1 MAKSKEMQAKKKPRG
16 WRVTRRGFLIGMGV
30 TGVGVALGWRFGLPE
45 AQLAIARR
53 LDNATA
59 PGGPEGAP
67 NAWLEVSPDNSVTL
81 YLTKAE
87 MGQGVHTSLAQLAAE
102 ELEIPWENL
111 SVKNASTLR
120 GIDDPFGTG
129 GSSTISSSFKPLREA
144 AATLREMLRERAA
157 SIWKIEKAYVV
168 AMDGAFFQQQNPE
181 TKLTYGEVIAQ
192 STGEWQIPKEKVA
205 LKPVSEFK
213 VIGQS
218 MPRKDFEA
226 KLTGKAVYG
235 YDARLEGMLY
245 GAVARP
251 PTLTATLKS
260 AAPGKAETLENVKV
274 VIEEGFAGVVADSR
288 AKARQAVEL
297 LELEWT
303 PGAVIQQADL
313 ENLTTVAAKGG
324 TVIQREGAVSF
335 TTVRSAF
342 KENVIEAEYRSP
354 FATHAHLEPQ
364 AALVDV
370 QPNKVVAFVSTQS
383 PQSVR
388 DELAELLGRKKE
400 EVELTAT
407 FLGGGFGRRLNVE
420 VALEAARLSRAVG
433 KPVHVG
439 WNRAEEFQYGYVRP
453 ATHSVLKASLE
464 NGKISAFEHQQASG
478 DVAFPFFPAIAGTIL
493 GADFGSWRGA
503 LVHYSGV
510 QNRRTVA
517 HRVKL
522 PIRTGWWRSL
532 GLLANTFALE
542 SFMDELAHE
551 AGADPLEFRL
561 AHFADDEQ
569 GQRFKKVLQTVAE
582 KAGWNTPLPAG
593 CARGIA
599 CSTDVK
605 TIVAQVAE
613 VSVENSKIRV
623 HKMTAAVDP
632 GLVVN
637 PDGCIA
643 QTQGSVV
650 MGLSSTLLERITI
663 KDSKI
668 EANNFDLYPLLTLRD
683 TPEISVTLLE
693 SGEEPYGMG
702 EPPLGPVA
710 AAVANAVFALTGQRL
725 RTLPLELSA

>member
-1 MAKSKEMQAKKKPRG
+1 MAKDKVKAKDKQIKKRG

-30 TGVGVALGWRFGLPE
+30 TGVGLALGWRFGLPE

-59 PGGPEGAP
+59 PGGPKGAP
-67 NAWLEVSPDNSVTL
+67 NAWLEVSPDNNVTL
-81 YLTKAE
+81 YVTKAE

-129 GSSTISSSFKPLREA
+129 GSSTVSSSFTPLREA

-157 SIWKIEKAYVV
+157 MIWNIEKAYVV
-168 AMDGAFFQQQNPE
+168 AMDGVVFQQQNPE
-181 TKLTYGEVIAQ
+181 TKLTYGEVVAQ
-192 STGEWQIPKEKVA
+192 SSGEWQVPKEKVA
-205 LKPVSEFK
+205 LKPASEFK

-218 MPRKDFEA
+218 MPRVDFKA
-226 KLTGKAVYG
+226 KLTGQAVYG
-235 YDARLEGMLY
+235 YDARIEGMLY

-260 AAPGKAETLENVKV
+260 AAPGQAGTLENVQV

-297 LELEWT
+297 LDLEWT
-303 PGAVIQQADL
+303 PGEVIQQAEL
-313 ENLTTVAAKGG
+313 ETLTTVPAKGG
-324 TVIQREGAVSF
+324 TVIQREGN
-335 TTVRSAF
+335 VRSAL
-342 KENVIEAEYRSP
+342 KGDVIQAEYRSP

-388 DELAELLGRKKE
+388 DELAEFLGRKKE
-400 EVELTAT
+400 EVELSAT
-407 FLGGGFGRRLNVE
+407 YLGGGFGRRLNVE

-439 WNRAEEFQYGYVRP
+439 WNRAEEFQYGYIRP

-478 DVAFPFFPAIAGTIL
+478 DVALAFFPKIAGTIL

-510 QNRRTVA
+510 ENRRTVA

-551 AGADPLEFRL
+551 AGVDPLEFRL
-561 AHFADDEQ
+561 AHFADDAT
-569 GQRFKKVLQTVAE
+569 GIRFKKVLQTVAE
-582 KAGWNTPLPAG
+582 KAGWNTPLPEG
-593 CARGIA
+593 RARGIA

-613 VSVENSKIRV
+613 VSVKAGKIRV
-623 HKMTAAVDP
+623 HKVTAAVDP
-632 GLVVN
+632 GLIVN

-650 MGLSSTLLERITI
+650 MGLSSTLLERITV

>member
-1 MAKSKEMQAKKKPRG
+1 MAKTKEMQPKKKRG
-16 WRVTRRGFLIGMGV
+16 WRVTRRGFLIGLGV

-45 AQLAIARR
+45 AQLAIARA

-59 PGGPEGAP
+59 PGGPKGVP
-67 NAWLEVSPDNSVTL
+67 NAWLEVAPDNLVTL
-81 YLTKAE
+81 YLMKVE

-102 ELEIPWENL
+102 ELDIPWENL
-111 SVKNASTLR
+111 TVKSASTLR
-120 GIDDPFGTG
+120 GIEDGVTG
-129 GSSTISSSFKPLREA
+129 GSNTVSSSFKPVREA

-157 SIWKIEKAYVV
+157 TIWNLDKAYVV
-168 AMDGAFFQQQNPE
+168 AMDGTFFQQQNPE
-181 TKLTYGEVIAQ
+181 TKLTYGEVVAQ
-192 STGEWQIPKEKVA
+192 STGEWQIPKEVPT

-213 VIGQS
+213 VIGQA
-218 MPRKDFEA
+218 MPRVDFKA
-226 KLTGKAVYG
+226 KLTGQAVYG

-260 AAPGKAETLENVKV
+260 AAPGKAETLAGVQV

-288 AKARQAVEL
+288 TKARQAVEL

-313 ENLTTVAAKGG
+313 EALTTVAAKGG
-324 TVIQREGAVSF
+324 TVIQREGN
-335 TTVRSAF
+335 VRSAF
-342 KENVIEAEYRSP
+342 KGEVIQAEYRSP

-370 QPNKVVAFVSTQS
+370 QADKVVAFVSTQS
-383 PQSVR
+383 PQPIR
-388 DELAELLGRKKE
+388 DEIAELLGRKKE
-400 EVELTAT
+400 TVEVTAT

-439 WNRAEEFQYGYVRP
+439 WNRAEEFQYGYLRP
-453 ATHSVLKASLE
+453 ATHSVLKATLQ
-464 NGKISAFEHQQASG
+464 NGKIAAFEHQQASG
-478 DVAFPFFPAIAGTIL
+478 DVAFAFFPKIAGTLL

-503 LVHYSGV
+503 LIHYSGV
-510 QNRRTVA
+510 ANRRTVA

-542 SFMDELAHE
+542 SFMDELANK
-551 AGADPLEFRL
+551 AGADALEFRL
-561 AHFADDEQ
+561 AHFADDAQ
-569 GQRFKKVLQTVAE
+569 GTRFKKVLQTAAD
-582 KAGWNTPLPAG
+582 KAGWTTPPPSG
-593 CARGIA
+593 RARGIA
-599 CSTDVK
+599 CCTDVK
-605 TIVAQVAE
+605 TIVAHVAE
-613 VSVENSKIRV
+613 VSIENNKIRV
-623 HKMTAAVDP
+623 HKMTSAVDP
-632 GLVVN
+632 GLIVN

-643 QTQGSVV
+643 QTQGSIV

-663 KDSKI
+663 KDSRI

-683 TPEISVTLLE
+683 TPEIFVTLLE
-693 SGEEPYGMG
+693 SGEEPFGMG

-710 AAVANAVFALTGQRL
+710 AAVANAVFALTGERL
-725 RTLPLELSA
+725 RTLPLELPT